1 VRTGE
6 IALDRADDRCT
17 VLTIEGEH
25 DLSTAP
31 ALRRQLDDLID
42 RGEATIVDLSPA
54 TFIDSSVLGAI
65 LDARRRA
72 GEAGVGFEV
81 AQSENGTKA
90 VTRVL
95 DITGLRAELP
105 VHPDR
110 ERAVAAAMNGSESP

>member
-1 VRTGE
+1 M
-6 IALDRADDRCT
+6 
-17 VLTIEGEH
+17 LTIEGEH

-42 RGEATIVDLSPA
+42 RGEATIVDLSQA